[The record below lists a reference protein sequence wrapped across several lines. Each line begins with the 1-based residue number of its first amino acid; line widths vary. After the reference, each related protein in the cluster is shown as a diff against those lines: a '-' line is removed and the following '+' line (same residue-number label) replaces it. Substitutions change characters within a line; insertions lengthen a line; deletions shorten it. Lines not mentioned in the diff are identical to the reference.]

1 MGYINIPL
9 DVARFLNTANA
20 VCFTGSK
27 ITGGA
32 TPKSDLDIVVLVDRY
47 DTTGVELLRMGF
59 EYDGY
64 YAAIANDPFTS
75 YHRGLADDGNC
86 INIILV
92 NHEQYFYAWQ
102 DATQEAIK
110 QKAIT
115 RQERVDIFQALWDE
129 RGLID

>member
-1 MGYINIPL
+1 MDHINIPL

-27 ITGGA
+27 IIGGA

-64 YAAIANDPFTS
+64 YDTIAADPFNS
-75 YHRGLADDGNC
+75 YHRGIADYGER

-92 NHEQYFYAWQ
+92 NTEEYFYAWA
-102 DATQEAIK
+102 DATKLAID
-110 QKAIT
+110 QKATT
-115 RQERVDIFQALWDE
+115 REERVKLFQSLWKE
-129 RGLID
+129 RGLFD